1 MQLRNM
7 LKSDIFYIADL
18 RLKTR
23 SEYDTFI
30 SKFGREFSKD
40 FVKNIFYAEK
50 DACFIIEENGEVC
63 AYLLGTT
70 NYNKLNIKMLINFVL
85 LFPLK
90 FVVGKYRFNGN
101 CKELFSMIKHYCQ
114 DIDKRRVAR
123 TKEYRAE
130 LIEIGVSSSKV
141 RKGYGT
147 ILLEAFNGFLVKN
160 RIDKFILSAYK
171 KDKSAML
178 FYKKN
183 GGVELCSN
191 ETKLGEISTIV
202 FLLKNSS

>member
-1 MQLRNM
+1 M

-23 SEYDTFI
+23 SEEDTFI
-30 SKFGREFSKD
+30 SKFGYGFSKD
-40 FVKNIFYAEK
+40 FVRNIFYAEK
-50 DACFIIEENGEVC
+50 DACFIIEENGEIC

-70 NYNKLNIKMLINFVL
+70 NYSKLNIKMVIIFAL
-85 LFPLK
+85 LFPIN
-90 FVVGKYRFNGN
+90 FMIGKYKFNGSCN
-101 CKELFSMIKHYCQ
+101 ELFSMIKYHCH
-114 DIDKRRVAR
+114 DTKERHEKRR
-123 TKEYRAE
+123 KEYKAE
-130 LIEIGVSSSKV
+130 LVEIGVLSSMT

-147 ILLEAFNGFLVKN
+147 ILLDAYKGFLKEKC
-160 RIDKFILSAYK
+160 IDRFSLMVYK
-171 KDKSAML
+171 KDKGAVL

-191 ETKLGEISTIV
+191 ETKLGEISTIE